1 MVFGKQKVIAL
12 PKGENFIEKAD
23 VAATIEISNAGT
35 IWQSKI
41 PKKPSP
47 NSKELKTN
55 FIKRLPKISFAE
67 VLTETKNRS
76 IYFICESRVEM

>member
-1 MVFGKQKVIAL
+1 MKNKKVIAL
-12 PKGENFIEKAD
+12 PKGENFTEKAD
-23 VAATIEISNAGT
+23 VAATIEISNDWNDLAK
-35 IWQSKI
+35 QN

-67 VLTETKNRS
+67 VLTETKNR
-76 IYFICESRVEM
+76 IICFM

>member
-1 MVFGKQKVIAL
+1 LKKLTL
-12 PKGENFIEKAD
+12 PRRLKFQM
-23 VAATIEISNAGT
+23 TGT

-76 IYFICESRVEM
+76 IYFM